1 MTSTLPPLIQAFS
14 GAIGSATANA
24 TSYPLDLAS
33 TRLQIV
39 RAKDR
44 PQGLRGAIH
53 ILSVVFRKRGW
64 SGLYDGL
71 VSDTGSTF
79 LSNFCYFYVYSALRF
94 LLLRRKQ
101 RTKRLSSLS
110 VPEELAVGFFAGAGS
125 RAVSSPLSLITVR
138 LQSEKEKDAEVSESS
153 GKGEVTEATVIGV
166 ARAIYTE
173 QGLTGF
179 WKGSFRTTLVLCLN
193 PSVTLC
199 FYQLLSRI
207 ILRDKCRKNPGA
219 LQAFIVAALSNAFA
233 TTLLFPI
240 ILAKTRLQAS
250 SGSVDSLQIWRD
262 ALQRDGIHGL
272 FQGWQTQVSKGFLSQ
287 GLTMMVKQR
296 IERAIVQTYQH
307 SSRSL

>member
-44 PQGLRGAIH
+44 PQGLQGAIH

-71 VSDTGSTF
+71 VSDTGSTL
-79 LSNFCYFYVYSALRF
+79 LSNFCYFYIYSALRF

-101 RTKRLSSLS
+101 RTKGLSSLS

-138 LQSEKEKDAEVSESS
+138 LQSEKEKDAEDPESS
-153 GKGEVTEATVIGV
+153 GNGEDAEATVIGV

-173 QGLTGF
+173 EGLTGF
-179 WKGSFRTTLVLCLN
+179 WKGFRTNLVLCLN

-207 ILRDKCRKNPGA
+207 TLRDKSRKNPGA
-219 LQAFIVAALSNAFA
+219 LQAFSVAALSNAFA
-233 TTLLFPI
+233 VTLLFPI

-296 IERAIVQTYQH
+296 IERAIVQIYQH